1 MNKYCPK
8 NGNPHMNNQN
18 IYCSGPL
25 FCPEEIAGMQ
35 AISQT
40 LEKSGY
46 TTYLPHRDGLEAYV
60 LKYINTP
67 LNTRLF
73 GIRNHIDQAIFA
85 LDIYQIVKCCQAI
98 VVNLN
103 GRTPDE
109 GAIVEASIAFS
120 CNKPVLFYKN
130 DSRFPFNGRDNAMIL
145 GLTSYPIESDID
157 AIPKRLDQILKN
169 DDHNSVNIDLNGQL
183 SKSIAHGERIWTLM
197 KPLRHIQQQT
207 TQHIENLI
215 QQVIKSCDEFS
226 FIQDR

>member
-1 MNKYCPK
+1 
-8 NGNPHMNNQN
+8 MNNQN

-40 LEKSGY
+40 LEKSDY
-46 TTYLPHRDGLEAYV
+46 TTFLPHRDGLEAYV

-67 LNTRLF
+67 LNTSLF

-130 DSRFPFNGRDNAMIL
+130 DSRYPFNGRDNAMIL
-145 GLTSYPIESDID
+145 GLTCYPIESNID
-157 AIPKRLDQILKN
+157 AIPKKLDQILKRSDRN
-169 DDHNSVNIDLNGQL
+169 TETIHLNKEL
-183 SKSIAHGERIWTLM
+183 AKTIAHGERIWTLM
-197 KPLRHIQQQT
+197 KPFRHIQQKT

-215 QQVIKSCDEFS
+215 RQVINSSEEFS
-226 FIQDR
+226 FSQDR